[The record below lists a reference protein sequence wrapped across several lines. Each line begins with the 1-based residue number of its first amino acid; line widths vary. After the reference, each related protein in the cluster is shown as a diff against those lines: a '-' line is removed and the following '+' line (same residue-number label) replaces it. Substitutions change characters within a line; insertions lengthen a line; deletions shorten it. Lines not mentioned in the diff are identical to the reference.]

1 LTVFALCASTATSDG
16 GLKGR
21 PTIIPDEK
29 SARAMNPRALAAILF
44 AWTCDSVAQ
53 DSIVLPTVEVTAARY
68 QNDIGTSDAATQGVV
83 TREGIE
89 KRPLL
94 RPGEVSEAVPGM
106 IVTQHSGDG
115 KANQFFLRGYNLDHG
130 TDFATWV
137 AGMPVNM
144 PTHAHGQGYTDL
156 NFVIP
161 ELISRVN
168 YNKGPY
174 FAEDGDFGSAGSA
187 RIFYA
192 NKLPLN
198 LAAFTAGAFDYRR
211 AVFAGSPEFGSGA
224 LVYGLEYQQND
235 GPWDNP
241 NDFAKWN
248 GVLRYA
254 QGAAE
259 NGFSLTGMAYKADWN
274 STDQIPRRAVDSG
287 LIGRFGAIDPT
298 DGGTS
303 SRYSFSG
310 DWRSSGS
317 DAASA
322 ISVYA
327 IKSRLNLFSNF
338 TYFLDD
344 PVNGDQFEQAESR
357 VTLGGQGS
365 HTWYGRLGERS
376 MLNTLGLQ
384 VRRDRMTPV
393 ALYST
398 VARERLSTTREDRVT
413 VESAAPYFSNTVEW
427 TRWFRTVAGL
437 RADFYRFVV
446 NSNIAENSG
455 KASDSMVSPKL
466 SAIFGPWAKTEYFL
480 NWGRG
485 FHSNDARGATIT
497 VDPKTGD
504 PAERVSPLVRTTG
517 YEAGVR
523 TQAVHNVTT
532 SLALWE
538 LKQDSELLFV
548 GDAGTTEP
556 SRPSKRTGIEWLVQW
571 LPRPWMALDLTA
583 AFTRARFT
591 DEDPAGDRIPGAPE
605 SVASAGLTVDSVNG
619 WFGSLRWRYFGPRPL
634 TEDNS
639 VRSQSTSLV
648 NARLGYALTKQV
660 RAYLDVFNLFDRS
673 ASDIDYF
680 YVSRLQG
687 EPAGGVSD
695 VHFHPVEPRAL
706 RATLALTY

>member
-1 LTVFALCASTATSDG
+1 MNRFV
-16 GLKGR
+16 R
-21 PTIIPDEK
+21 
-29 SARAMNPRALAAILF
+29 RACISALAMPV
-44 AWTCDSVAQ
+44 SVVSVQAQ
-53 DSIVLPTVEVTAARY
+53 EPAVLPTVEITAARY
-68 QNDIGTSDAATQGVV
+68 EEGIGTSDAASQGVV
-83 TREGIE
+83 TRQGIE

-94 RPGEVSEAVPGM
+94 RAGEVVEAVPGM

-161 ELISRVN
+161 ELISRVT

-174 FAEDGDFGSAGSA
+174 FAEDGDFASAGSA
-187 RIFYA
+187 RVAYA
-192 NKLPLN
+192 DKLPFSVASL
-198 LAAFTAGAFDYRR
+198 TAGTFDYQR
-211 AVFAGSPEFGSGA
+211 VLFAGSPEFGSGA
-224 LVYGLEYQQND
+224 LTYGLEYLHND
-235 GPWDNP
+235 GPWDNA
-241 NDFAKWN
+241 NDFGKWN

-254 QGAAE
+254 QGTAA
-259 NGFSLTGMAYKADWN
+259 NGFAVTGMAYKADWN
-274 STDQIPRRAVDSG
+274 STDQIPRRAVDEG

-298 DGGTS
+298 DGGKS
-303 SRYSFSG
+303 SRYSLSG
-310 DWRSSGS
+310 EWRASGRDTS
-317 DAASA
+317 SA

-338 TYFLDD
+338 TFFLDD

-357 VTLGGQGS
+357 VIFGGQAS
-365 HTWYGRLGERS
+365 QTWAGRLGERP
-376 MLNTLGLQ
+376 MTNTLGLQ
-384 VRRDRMTPV
+384 LRRDRLEPV

-398 VARERLSTTREDRVT
+398 AARERLSTTREDRVA
-413 VESAAPYFSNTVEW
+413 VESGAPYFSNMIEW
-427 TRWFRTVAGL
+427 SRWLRTVAGL
-437 RADFYRFVV
+437 RADFYRFDVA
-446 NSNIAENSG
+446 SNIPENSG

-466 SAIFGPWAKTEYFL
+466 SFIFGPWAQTEYFL

-485 FHSNDARGATIT
+485 FHSNDARGTTIT

-504 PAERVSPLVRTTG
+504 PADPVNPLVRTTG
-517 YEAGVR
+517 YEAGLR
-523 TQAVHNVTT
+523 SQRIRNVTT

-556 SRPSKRTGIEWLVQW
+556 SRPSKRTGLEWLVQW
-571 LPRPWMALDLTA
+571 LPKPWIALDLTA

-591 DEDPAGDRIPGAPE
+591 DPDPVGDRIPGAPE
-605 SVASAGLTVDSVNG
+605 SVASAGIAVDSLNG
-619 WFGSLRWRYFGPRPL
+619 WFGSVRWRYFGPRPL
-634 TEDNS
+634 IEDNS

-648 NARLGYALTKQV
+648 NARVGYAMGKQV
-660 RAYLDVFNLFDRS
+660 RAYVDVYNLFDRK

-680 YVSRLQG
+680 YASRLQG
-687 EPAGGVSD
+687 EPAGGVND